1 MSTTDVDVIVVGGG
15 PVGVMT
21 ALLLAQRGFSV
32 RVLERAPEVYDLP
45 RAIVMDDEIQRV
57 FQNAGLL
64 DELRAITTP
73 LQGAEFVRPDGERI
87 IGAELPEDADWPLG
101 LHPSITY
108 YQPELEA
115 FLRDAAVRNGVDLR
129 LGVEVSSVEPTEDG
143 VTVLTDAGS
152 SSARWLVAA
161 DGASSRIRKQLGL
174 AFVDQGYDQD
184 WLVLDVRLRRPV
196 PSLPRFVQQVCDPVR
211 PTTYVVGHADYRRWE
226 FQLQPGETREEMV
239 EPTRV
244 WELLEGWLTPDDADL
259 VRAVVYRFH
268 ATVAD
273 AMRVGRVFIAGDAAH
288 QMPPFLGQGLCSGI
302 RDAANLAWKLR
313 LVDDGLAG
321 DRLLDTY
328 GDERLP
334 HAAGVVEHAVDTGRL
349 IDELSGRAPQQTGL
363 DAAYGGSR
371 PFPILRHGMLF
382 GDHPSV
388 GRQLPQ
394 PTIDGQPL
402 DELLGTGFA
411 IVVDD
416 TSVLADLDER
426 WGDLARIVELPVG
439 SLPMT
444 LPPGGAVIVRPD
456 RYVAAV
462 AHDATDLA
470 AASSALL
477 EHLDAQPTERPT
489 P

>member
-1 MSTTDVDVIVVGGG
+1 MSDVDVIVVGGG

-21 ALLLAQRGFSV
+21 ALLLVQRDFTV

-73 LQGAEFVRPDGERI
+73 LRGAEFVRPDGERI
-87 IGAELPEDADWPLG
+87 IGTELPEDADWPLG
-101 LHPSITY
+101 LHPTVTY

-115 FLRDAAVRNGVDLR
+115 FLRDAAVRNGVELS
-129 LGVEVSSVEPTEDG
+129 LGVEVASVDQDTDG
-143 VTVLTDAGS
+143 VTVSTDAGAMT
-152 SSARWLVAA
+152 ARWLVAA

-174 AFVDQGYDQD
+174 AFVDQGYDRD
-184 WLVLDVRLRRPV
+184 WLVLDVHLRRDV
-196 PSLPRFVQQVCDPVR
+196 PSLPEFVQQVCDPVR

-239 EPTRV
+239 EPARV
-244 WELLEGWLTPDDADL
+244 WQLLEGWLTADDADL

-273 AMRVGRVFIAGDAAH
+273 AMRVGRIFIAGDAAH

-313 LVDDGLAG
+313 LVDDGIAEES
-321 DRLLDTY
+321 LLDTY
-328 GDERLP
+328 GAERMP

-349 IDELSGRAPQQTGL
+349 IDELSGRAPQHTGL

-371 PFPILRHGMLF
+371 PFPILRHGMIH

-402 DELLGTGFA
+402 DEMLGAGFA
-411 IVVDD
+411 IVVDG
-416 TSVLADLDER
+416 TSILTGLDDR
-426 WGDLARIVELPVG
+426 WADLARIVEVPPG
-439 SLPMT
+439 SMPMT
-444 LPPGGAVIVRPD
+444 LPPSGAVIVRPD

-462 AHDATDLA
+462 CHDATELA
-470 AASSALL
+470 AATDALL
-477 EHLDAQPTERPT
+477 DHLTPTERPMT
-489 P
+489 